1 MAGVSLNWN
10 LFDGGQ
16 SRKRSQAI
24 DSKAAAIGYNRAD
37 LESMIALQVRRTWND
52 RGEADSRMKVAESA
66 VEQANENLR
75 VVRNRYQAG
84 ASTNSEVLDAEAL
97 REQALSNRD
106 NARFEV
112 ELAKLRL
119 ARAIGAL

>member
-1 MAGVSLNWN
+1 
-10 LFDGGQ
+10 
-16 SRKRSQAI
+16 
-24 DSKAAAIGYNRAD
+24 
-37 LESMIALQVRRTWND
+37 
-52 RGEADSRMKVAESA
+52 MKVAESA